1 MRNQLRNE
9 CISRR
14 KKIPQKKQKIKISLN
29 KKLINSGFPFSKR
42 LWNILSSIDCHTLED
57 LTKVPL
63 ENYLKV

>member
-1 MRNQLRNE
+1 MSFGMNVFHE
-9 CISRR
+9 E

-42 LWNILSSIDCHTLED
+42 LWNMLSVIDCHTLED

-63 ENYLKV
+63 GKRF